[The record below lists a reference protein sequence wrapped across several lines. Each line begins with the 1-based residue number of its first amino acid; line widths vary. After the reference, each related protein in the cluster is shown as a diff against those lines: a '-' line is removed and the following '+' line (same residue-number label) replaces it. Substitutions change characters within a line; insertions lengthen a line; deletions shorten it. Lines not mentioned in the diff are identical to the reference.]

1 MKKIYVILILF
12 SMLPFPARAEDLPAV
27 QAPVTVQDKKI
38 ALYQAGL
45 AALQQGDLP
54 KAMSITEYLRQ
65 LDPKDEGSYRLSVM
79 AHWQRR
85 DFYSL
90 VAAVQVAKQNGVESI
105 FLYQYLTQALFF
117 LGDFGTSLQGFKKIE
132 TLLEKQKQRP
142 AV

>member
-1 MKKIYVILILF
+1 MRKIYAILILLCL
-12 SMLPFPARAEDLPAV
+12 LPLPAQAAEDPAAS
-27 QAPVTVQDKKI
+27 APVTLQDKKI
-38 ALYQAGL
+38 ALYQAGF
-45 AALQQGDLP
+45 AALQQGDLM

-79 AHWQRR
+79 THWQRR

-142 AV
+142 AA